1 MAFRIFNNVQSLN
14 SLRNLNLTQ
23 MRLGRSLEKLSSGLK
38 VNTGKDGPAALVI
51 SEKLRAQI
59 AGLQQAVDNSE
70 QANSLVQLVEGSL
83 AEVNSLLTSIRSL
96 AVHAAN
102 EGANDAD
109 SLAADQA
116 EISNAIDTINR
127 IASSAQFGTKLLLD
141 GSRGVQGNT
150 TDPNVSFVS
159 GTDKTVAGTYAIN
172 ITTQAEQAV
181 VTAATAQTST
191 LAQDETVTING
202 VNIVLTTGMNQTQVR
217 DQINQFTSQTG
228 VVASIDGTT
237 GKLTLTSERYGSAAS
252 VTAVSNVAA
261 AVDSSGIGT
270 TVITDSGVDIAG
282 TIGGLTAT
290 GKGTVL
296 TGDAGTVVEGLAIST
311 TGTGALGSVTVT
323 QGSLQFQVG
332 ANAGQT
338 VKISIP
344 SMKST
349 QIGTGVV
356 GNQFNNLS
364 EIDVTKANGA
374 NDAIAIIDK
383 AIDQVT
389 AKRGELG
396 AFQKNTLESYI
407 NTLRIAHENTIAAE
421 SVVRDTD
428 FAAEMAE
435 FTKNT
440 ILVQSGS
447 RMLAQANQLIPGIA
461 LQLLG

>member
-23 MRLGRSLEKLSSGLK
+23 TRLGRSLEKLSSGLK

-70 QANSLVQLVEGSL
+70 QASSLVQLVEGSL
-83 AEVNSLLTSIRSL
+83 AEVNTLLTSVRSL

-102 EGANDAD
+102 SGANDAD
-109 SLAADQA
+109 SLSADQA
-116 EISNAIDTINR
+116 EISNALDTINR

-141 GSRGVQGNT
+141 GSRGVQGSATNSA
-150 TDPNVSFVS
+150 VSFES
-159 GTDKTVAGTYAIN
+159 GTDKTVAGTYALN
-172 ITTQAEQAV
+172 VTTQAAQAV
-181 VTAATAQTST
+181 VTAGTAQTGA
-191 LAQDETVTING
+191 LAANETVTING
-202 VNIVLTTGMNQTQVR
+202 VNVALTAGMNQTQVR
-217 DQINQFTSQTG
+217 DQINSFNKSTG
-228 VVASIDGTT
+228 VTASINGTNN
-237 GKLTLTSERYGSAAS
+237 LVLTSDAYGSAANVS
-252 VTAVSNVAA
+252 AVSNVAA
-261 AVDSSGIGT
+261 ASTSSGIGT
-270 TVITDSGVDIAG
+270 TVASDAGVDIAG
-282 TIGGLTAT
+282 TIGGLAAT

-311 TGTGALGSVTVT
+311 TSTGGLGSITVT

-344 SMKST
+344 SMNAA
-349 QIGTGVV
+349 QLGTGVV
-356 GNQFNNLS
+356 SNQFSNLS
-364 EIDVTKANGA
+364 QIDVTQANGA
-374 NDAIAIIDK
+374 NDTIAIIDK

-428 FAAEMAE
+428 FASEMAN

-440 ILVQSGS
+440 ILIQSGS
-447 RMLAQANQLIPGIA
+447 KMLAQANKLIPSIA

>member
-23 MRLGRSLEKLSSGLK
+23 TRLGRSLEKLSSGLK

-70 QANSLVQLVEGSL
+70 QASSLVQLVEGSL
-83 AEVNSLLTSIRSL
+83 AEVNTLLTSIRSL
-96 AVHAAN
+96 TVAAAN

-116 EISNAIDTINR
+116 EINNAIDTINR

-141 GSRGVQGNT
+141 GSRGVQGSATNSA
-150 TDPNVSFVS
+150 VSFQS

-181 VTAATAQTST
+181 VTAGTAQTAA
-191 LAQDETVTING
+191 LAANETVTING
-202 VNIVLTTGMNQTQVR
+202 VNIVLTAGMNQTQVR
-217 DQINQFTSQTG
+217 DQINTFNKSTG
-228 VVASIDGTT
+228 VTATINGTNN
-237 GKLTLTSERYGSAAS
+237 LVLTSDAYGSASS
-252 VTAVSNVAA
+252 VSAVSNVAA
-261 AVDSSGIGT
+261 AANSSGIGT
-270 TVITDSGVDIAG
+270 TVASDAGVDIAG
-282 TIGGLTAT
+282 TIGGLAAT

-311 TGTGALGSVTVT
+311 TSTGGLGSVTVT

-344 SMKST
+344 SMQST
-349 QIGTGVV
+349 QLGTGVV
-356 GNQFNNLS
+356 SNQFSNLS
-364 EIDVTKANGA
+364 QIDVTRANGA
-374 NDAIAIIDK
+374 SDAIAIIDK

-428 FAAEMAE
+428 FAAEMAN

-440 ILVQSGS
+440 ILIQSGS
-447 RMLAQANQLIPGIA
+447 RMLAQSNQLIPGIA